1 MVWGAAGVW
10 HATSFRA
17 TWGRAVCHPQ
27 WVPLRWVF
35 NPCGIKC
42 RENTT
47 YFMRGAWLWAAVC
60 CFVSELEGSHQA
72 WHFRKLLFFYQLLIF
87 SDTLK
92 EFTYLCIQSNSTMTD
107 GLSLSLHSCAWAEI
121 SSIFCLLLQLSVDG
135 CVCLCVFATSLLPD
149 GRRDHSCKPFA
160 CPAHLHMLSLG
171 CTSVS
176 TEWF

>member
-1 MVWGAAGVW
+1 MLGFELLFAALCLNWKV
-10 HATSFRA
+10 HTK
-17 TWGRAVCHPQ
+17 
-27 WVPLRWVF
+27 L
-35 NPCGIKC
+35 GI
-42 RENTT
+42 
-47 YFMRGAWLWAAVC
+47 
-60 CFVSELEGSHQA
+60 LESYY
-72 WHFRKLLFFYQLLIF
+72 FFYQLLIF